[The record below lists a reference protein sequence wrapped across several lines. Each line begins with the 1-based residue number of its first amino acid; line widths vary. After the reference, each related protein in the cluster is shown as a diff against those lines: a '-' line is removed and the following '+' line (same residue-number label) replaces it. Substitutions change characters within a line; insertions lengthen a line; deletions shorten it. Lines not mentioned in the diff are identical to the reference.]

1 MPAKDKFHRTLKN
14 ALRAD
19 GWKITKDPMY
29 LKYEK
34 RAMYIDLAAEK
45 VFLAERKGRKIAV
58 EVKSFVGLSS
68 LKDLQQALG
77 QFLLYR
83 LVLEELDPKR
93 TLFLAITEEIF
104 QNVLDKNV
112 GRLAVQKYNIPLIVF
127 DEETEVITKWIH

>member
-83 LVLEELDPKR
+83 LVLEELDQKR